1 MFIYEYLYDINLLNL
16 LLNNL
21 KIIFLIIIKNMSYF
35 TFISY

>member
-21 KIIFLIIIKNMSYF
+21 KIIFLIIIKKMSYF
-35 TFISY
+35 IFISY

>member
-1 MFIYEYLYDINLLNL
+1 MFIYKYLYDINLLNL

-21 KIIFLIIIKNMSYF
+21 KIIFLIIIKKMSYF